1 MKHAMLLIL
10 TLALV
15 PGGLVQ
21 FTPPWLSHARKKNC
35 KYKWFG
41 NASRPILI

>member
-21 FTPPWLSHARKKNC
+21 FTPPLVIP
-35 KYKWFG
+35 
-41 NASRPILI
+41 RPKEEL